1 MNSNRPIISIISYD
15 SSCSARKKKTLFCAS
30 ENLSITPHLCSDQED
45 FRNTQNKSEQNI

>member
-1 MNSNRPIISIISYD
+1 MTV
-15 SSCSARKKKTLFCAS
+15 AVVQEKKRLFCAP